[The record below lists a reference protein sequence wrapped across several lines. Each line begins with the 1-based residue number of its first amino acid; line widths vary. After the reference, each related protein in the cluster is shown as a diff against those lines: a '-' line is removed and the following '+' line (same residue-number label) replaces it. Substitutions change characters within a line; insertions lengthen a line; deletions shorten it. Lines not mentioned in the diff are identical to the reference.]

1 MNLFRLIKQFRL
13 ATGRSPSPNELV
25 MLKRQVSGVGGD
37 NIIQFPGGDKSGI
50 KSLDEFTKSENI
62 YEQSMKPK
70 GEGTL
75 KFEEELNVNLYGDE
89 TFEELMQIKDT
100 GKHPR
105 DKAAGGRIGFFAG
118 GAKGL
123 LKLLQGK
130 LGKKTVKMADDV
142 ARPKSALDRE
152 MFDEANKRFNKKVN
166 ERTSAKIVV
175 PENKMSKTM
184 IDEGY
189 ADPEYLDP
197 NALDMF
203 DKPITMD
210 KEFFDKTREQIMKQ
224 INEQNRLMVPRS
236 HGAYKDL
243 QASLRVS
250 KDRLTALDITEEVG
264 GNIKMFDKLRM
275 KNGVKLNATPLSKF
289 DYLKGTSTADNITPK
304 KLKPKTPDKA
314 LLKAMDEIGGGT
326 GDLKYDADVL
336 ADELAFQKGLIPEGG
351 DITDIA
357 DQNKRLDLYDEA
369 YSALSQQF
377 LKNREIKKMQQFS
390 KPTKTLKSIEDTG
403 TIDISDENVMGDFD
417 TFMREADPE
426 GYKDLEQKIEL
437 SNFDPSGRKKNAVGG
452 LAYMLGEEPRSEYS
466 GGGGAGAPPVTYGPG
481 INIPGSPKE
490 IPTGKIGPVDI
501 GVYGGGGYSKN
512 QVVPGVNQATT
523 NQNFGITAQMPIG
536 DSGFS
541 VGGNYI
547 KSRVNDRFTG
557 ETIPNQTYK
566 NVPVDDDSFNVGVNY
581 RKQFAGGGLSR
592 RAFLKLLGAGTAT
605 AAAAKTG
612 ILGLLKGKKAATVA
626 KIVPLKGTA
635 TTMPTWFP
643 DLVDKIMVKG
653 VAKKIDQDLMEYTVK
668 ELPDITMTKQTNGGI
683 KIQGKNAYKEDYFI
697 EYEPPGIEILDEAS
711 GKSVKTKGSFEAVET
726 EYRQISPDDYDI
738 DGVTVD
744 DLDELL
750 GGSSNQLEGFA
761 KGKTRFTKTRGQ
773 TRVDEAEARGA
784 SSKAE
789 YGMTDRA
796 DFNDPYRD
804 MDPTDLVDPEDF
816 AKGGLARLLGE

>member
-1 MNLFRLIKQFRL
+1 M
-13 ATGRSPSPNELV
+13 
-25 MLKRQVSGVGGD
+25 
-37 NIIQFPGGDKSGI
+37 
-50 KSLDEFTKSENI
+50 
-62 YEQSMKPK
+62 
-70 GEGTL
+70 
-75 KFEEELNVNLYGDE
+75 
-89 TFEELMQIKDT
+89 
-100 GKHPR
+100 
-105 DKAAGGRIGFFAG
+105 DKA
-118 GAKGL
+118 
-123 LKLLQGK
+123 
-130 LGKKTVKMADDV
+130 
-142 ARPKSALDRE
+142 
-152 MFDEANKRFNKKVN
+152 
-166 ERTSAKIVV
+166 
-175 PENKMSKTM
+175 
-184 IDEGY
+184 
-189 ADPEYLDP
+189 
-197 NALDMF
+197 
-203 DKPITMD
+203 
-210 KEFFDKTREQIMKQ
+210 FFDKTREQIMKQ

-243 QASLRVS
+243 QASLRIS

-351 DITDIA
+351 DLTDIA

-390 KPTKTLKSIEDTG
+390 KPTKTLEGIKEKG

-426 GYKDLEQKIEL
+426 GYADLEQKIEL

-466 GGGGAGAPPVTYGPG
+466 GGGSAGAPPVTYDDNIDNIGPG
-481 INIPGSPKE
+481 PTMPPNTMMNTPAIDPRMLNQGRGSGVMIDPRALQNGKLQ
-490 IPTGKIGPVDI
+490 IPTQGLADGGRIG
-501 GVYGGGGYSKN
+501 
-512 QVVPGVNQATT
+512 
-523 NQNFGITAQMPIG
+523 
-536 DSGFS
+536 
-541 VGGNYI
+541 
-547 KSRVNDRFTG
+547 
-557 ETIPNQTYK
+557 
-566 NVPVDDDSFNVGVNY
+566 
-581 RKQFAGGGLSR
+581 FAGGGLSR

-643 DLVDKIMVKG
+643 DLVDKMMVRG
-653 VAKKIDQDLMEYTVK
+653 IGKKIDQDLIEYTTK
-668 ELPDITMTKQTNGGI
+668 ELPDVTMARQADGKI
-683 KIQGKNAYKEDYFI
+683 KIQGKNAYNEDYFI